1 MLSLKKK
8 QRRAG
13 AVVEQA
19 RTTVRGQHG
28 FGGGAWGQLAQPR
41 TWLETTWENAG
52 MFPFVSGTSR
62 PITGAPVGY
71 DLTSGSAVAL
81 DHISLF
87 ESGAITSPSA
97 MVFGLNGYGK
107 SSISGLVAA
116 YLNATG
122 SPRR

>member
-1 MLSLKKK
+1 MLSLLKKK
-8 QRRAG
+8 QHGGRKAG

-62 PITGAPVGY
+62 PITGAPVGF
-71 DLTSGSAVAL
+71 DLTWARQSPL
-81 DHISLF
+81 TISRSLNQ
-87 ESGAITSPSA
+87 
-97 MVFGLNGYGK
+97 GL
-107 SSISGLVAA
+107 
-116 YLNATG
+116 
-122 SPRR
+122 SPRPQRWFLG

>member
-8 QRRAG
+8 NERARG

-62 PITGAPVGY
+62 PITGARSAS
-71 DLTSGSAVAL
+71 TSLPARR
-81 DHISLF
+81 
-87 ESGAITSPSA
+87 SPSTTSR
-97 MVFGLNGYGK
+97 F
-107 SSISGLVAA
+107 SSPARSHHPAQW
-116 YLNATG
+116 
-122 SPRR
+122 SSD

>member
-8 QRRAG
+8 HGGRRAG

-62 PITGAPVGY
+62 PITGAPVGF

-87 ESGAITSPSA
+87 DPA
-97 MVFGLNGYGK
+97 L
-107 SSISGLVAA
+107 L
-116 YLNATG
+116 
-122 SPRR
+122 PRPAPWFLD